1 MTSYKK
7 TNKVR
12 CLIYAKD
19 AVSCMMFSGG
29 HGSEHTVG
37 IRLISPISP
46 I

>member
-7 TNKVR
+7 AKKVW

-19 AVSCMMFSGG
+19 VVSCMRFSRGY
-29 HGSEHTVG
+29 GSEHTVE